1 MGEYVL
7 SCCSTADLSKED
19 FTKRDIHYISNS
31 YEIDG
36 IRYIDDLG
44 ESVTYPEFYQ
54 AIREGA
60 VTKTS
65 HIDTKDYIKYFE
77 GFLKEGKDILH
88 IALSSGLS
96 DTVRHANEAKNEL
109 DDKYPDRTIY
119 IVDSMA
125 ASSGYGLI
133 METLA
138 DKRDQG
144 AGIKE
149 LYRWI
154 IENRMN
160 MNHILFSTDISTYVR
175 GGKLSKRSTIFSNMM
190 DYCQLLYMNYLG
202 ELVVKGRVRGKKNA
216 YKAIVDKAVKVAGDD
231 YQGKVFM
238 SNSDCLDDANK
249 VAEMLK
255 ERLPKI
261 NGDIKIKNIGNTIG
275 SHSGPGTVAIYLWG
289 DTRVS

>member
-19 FTKRDIHYISNS
+19 FENRNIKYISNS

-65 HIDTKDYIKYFE
+65 YIDTKDYIEYFE

-88 IALSSGLS
+88 ITLSSGLS
-96 DTVRHANEAKNEL
+96 ETVEHANEARNEL
-109 DDKYPDRTIY
+109 GFKYPDRTIY

-138 DKRDQG
+138 DKRDRG

-160 MNHILFSTDISTYVR
+160 MNHILFSTDITTYLR
-175 GGKLSKRSTIFSNMM
+175 GGKLSKRSNILSNMM

-202 ELVVKGRVRGKKNA
+202 ELVVKGRIRGKKNA
-216 YKAIVDKAVKVAGDD
+216 YKAIVDKAVEVAGSD

-238 SNSDCLDDANK
+238 SNSDCLDDAKK

-261 NGDIKIKNIGNTIG
+261 DGDIQIKEIGNTIG

>member
-1 MGEYVL
+1 MGDYIL

-19 FTKRDIHYISNS
+19 FEKRDIHYISNS

-60 VTKTS
+60 ITKTS
-65 HIDTKDYIKYFE
+65 HIDKEEYVEYFE

-88 IALSSGLS
+88 ITLSSGLS
-96 DTVRHANEAKNEL
+96 NTVTYANEARKEL
-109 DDKYPDRTIY
+109 DAKYPDRTIY

-144 AGIKE
+144 ASLKE

-160 MNHILFSTDISTYVR
+160 MNHILFSTDISTYLR
-175 GGKLSKRSTIFSNMM
+175 GGKLSKRSTILSNMM

-202 ELVVKGRVRGKKNA
+202 ELVAKGRVRGKKNA
-216 YKAIVDKAVKVAGDD
+216 YNAIVDKAVEVAGTNYD
-231 YQGKVFM
+231 GKVFI
-238 SNSDCLDDANK
+238 SDSDCLEDAKN
-249 VAEMLK
+249 VASMLK
-255 ERLPKI
+255 EKLPKI
-261 NGDIKIKNIGNTIG
+261 KGDISIKNIGNTIG

-289 DTRVS
+289 ATRVS

>member
-1 MGEYVL
+1 MGDYVL

-19 FTKRDIHYISNS
+19 YKNRDIHYISNT

-36 IRYIDDLG
+36 IRYVDDLG
-44 ESVTYPEFYQ
+44 ESVSYPEFYQ

-60 VTKTS
+60 KTRTS
-65 HIDTKDYIKYFE
+65 HIDKASYVQYFE
-77 GFLKEGKDILH
+77 GFLKEGLDILH
-88 IALSSGLS
+88 ITLSSGLS
-96 DTVRHANEAKNEL
+96 VTVNYANEARDEL
-109 DDKYPDRTIY
+109 KLKYPDRTIY

-144 AGIKE
+144 ADLKE

-160 MNHILFSTDISTYVR
+160 MNHILFSTDLTTYLR
-175 GGKLSKRSTIFSNMM
+175 GGKLSKRSKVKAERKG
-190 DYCQLLYMNYLG
+190 YCQLLYMNYIG
-202 ELVVKGRVRGKKNA
+202 ELVVKDRIRGTKNA
-216 YKAIVDKAVKVAGDD
+216 KQWIVDQAFLAAGENYD
-231 YQGKVFM
+231 GKVYM
-238 SNSDCLDDANK
+238 SHSDCLDDAK
-249 VAEMLK
+249 EVAAMLQ
-255 ERLPKI
+255 ERLPRI
-261 NGDIKIKNIGNTIG
+261 EGEIQIKDIGNTVG

>member
-1 MGEYVL
+1 MGDYIL

-19 FTKRDIHYISNS
+19 FENRDIHYISNS

-60 VTKTS
+60 ITKTS
-65 HIDTKDYIKYFE
+65 HIDKEEYVEYFE
-77 GFLKEGKDILH
+77 GFLQEGKDILH
-88 IALSSGLS
+88 ITLSSGLS
-96 DTVRHANEAKNEL
+96 NTVSYANEARKEL
-109 DDKYPDRTIY
+109 DAKYPDRTIY

-144 AGIKE
+144 ASLKE

-160 MNHILFSTDISTYVR
+160 MNHILFSTDISTYLR
-175 GGKLSKRSTIFSNMM
+175 GGKLSKRSTILSNMM

-202 ELVVKGRVRGKKNA
+202 ELVAKGRVRGKKNA
-216 YKAIVDKAVKVAGDD
+216 YNAIVDKAVEVAGVD
-231 YQGKVFM
+231 YDGKVFI
-238 SNSDCLDDANK
+238 SNSDCLEDAKN
-249 VAEMLK
+249 VASMLK

-261 NGDIKIKNIGNTIG
+261 NGDISIKNIGNTIG

-289 DTRVS
+289 ATRVS

>member
-1 MGEYVL
+1 MGDYIL

-19 FTKRDIHYISNS
+19 FEKRDIHYISNS

-65 HIDTKDYIKYFE
+65 HIETKEYVEYFE

-88 IALSSGLS
+88 ISLSSGLS
-96 DTVRHANEAKNEL
+96 ETVNHAYEARNQIDK
-109 DDKYPDRTIY
+109 KYPDRTIY

-144 AGIKE
+144 ASLKE

-160 MNHILFSTDISTYVR
+160 MNHILFSTDISTYLR
-175 GGKLSKRSTIFSNMM
+175 GGKLSKRSTILSNMM

-202 ELVVKGRVRGKKNA
+202 ELVAKGRVRGKKNA
-216 YKAIVDKAVKVAGDD
+216 YNAIVDKAVEVAGTD
-231 YQGKVFM
+231 YDGKVFI
-238 SNSDCLDDANK
+238 SNSDCLEDAKN
-249 VAEMLK
+249 VASMLK

-261 NGDIKIKNIGNTIG
+261 NGDISIKNIGNTIG

-289 DTRVS
+289 ATRVS

>member
-1 MGEYVL
+1 MGDYIL

-19 FTKRDIHYISNS
+19 FENRDIHYISNS

-60 VTKTS
+60 ITKTS
-65 HIDTKDYIKYFE
+65 HIDKEEYVEYFE
-77 GFLKEGKDILH
+77 GFLQEGKDILH
-88 IALSSGLS
+88 ITLSSGLS
-96 DTVRHANEAKNEL
+96 NTVSYANEARKEL
-109 DDKYPDRTIY
+109 DAKYPDRTIY

-144 AGIKE
+144 ASLKE

-160 MNHILFSTDISTYVR
+160 MNHILFSTDISTYLR
-175 GGKLSKRSTIFSNMM
+175 GGKLSKRSTILSNMM

-216 YKAIVDKAVKVAGDD
+216 YNAIVDKAVEVAGVD
-231 YQGKVFM
+231 YDGKVFI
-238 SNSDCLDDANK
+238 SNSDCLEDAKN
-249 VAEMLK
+249 VASMLK

-261 NGDIKIKNIGNTIG
+261 NGDISIKNIGNTIG

-289 DTRVS
+289 ATRVS

>member
-1 MGEYVL
+1 MGDYIL

-19 FTKRDIHYISNS
+19 FENRDIHYISNS

-60 VTKTS
+60 ITKTS
-65 HIDTKDYIKYFE
+65 HIDKEEYVEYFE
-77 GFLKEGKDILH
+77 GFLQEGKDILH
-88 IALSSGLS
+88 ITLSSGLS
-96 DTVRHANEAKNEL
+96 NTVSYANEARKEL
-109 DDKYPDRTIY
+109 DAKYPDRTIY

-144 AGIKE
+144 ASLKE

-160 MNHILFSTDISTYVR
+160 MNHILFSTDISTYLR
-175 GGKLSKRSTIFSNMM
+175 GGKLSKRSTILSNMM

-202 ELVVKGRVRGKKNA
+202 ELVAKGRVRGKKNA
-216 YKAIVDKAVKVAGDD
+216 YNAIVDKAVEVAGTD
-231 YQGKVFM
+231 YDGKVFI
-238 SNSDCLDDANK
+238 SNSDCLEDAKN
-249 VAEMLK
+249 VASMLK

-261 NGDIKIKNIGNTIG
+261 NGDISIKNIGNTIG

-289 DTRVS
+289 ATRVS